1 MTFTHPFPWCLLQ
14 STHRARA
21 YIPACQ
27 TDIRRTIAE
36 HDPRRLDGW
45 KTIPQP
51 RKQDPQ
57 P

>member
-14 STHRARA
+14 ATHRARA
-21 YIPACQ
+21 HVPACQ
-27 TDIRRTIAE
+27 TDIRRTFAE

-45 KTIPQP
+45 KHRPQP
-51 RKQDPQ
+51 RKQEPQ